1 MRTSTPDIHRAER
14 TAQRAAT
21 SPVVVFLAR
30 LGYIVKGILYVVI
43 GILAALLAVGHG
55 GSATDQRGALGAIGA
70 LPFGRFI
77 LIVMTVGLF
86 GFGLWSIIQGVLDV
100 EGQGTK
106 IKGILARVGYAAVG
120 VAYIVLGYGTLRV
133 VSGTGSAGKSST
145 SSTQDWTALLL
156 KQPFGQ
162 ALVVIVGLVVLAIA
176 LYLYIRAYKAQ
187 FQSHLNLGR
196 LAEQHTQSYY
206 QPGPPRLCCSWRRLH
221 HHWHLLDGGGAPIQ
235 REKSRRP
242 GWRIKR
248 TGKTTLWPGAAL
260 HCGAWAYRLRPLLL
274 RRSALSPYWSLVF
287 SQS

>member
-14 TAQRAAT
+14 TARRAAT
-21 SPVVVFLAR
+21 SPVVVYLAR

-55 GSATDQRGALGAIGA
+55 GSATDQRGAIGAIGA

-86 GFGLWSIIQGVLDV
+86 GFGLWSIIQGVLDT
-100 EGQGTK
+100 EGQGSK
-106 IKGILARVGYAAVG
+106 AKGILGRVGYAVVG

-133 VSGTGSAGKSST
+133 VSGSGSAGKSTT

-187 FQSHLNLGR
+187 FQSRLNLGQLRNSTRKAIINLGR
-196 LAEQHTQSYY
+196 LGYAALGIVFTIIGIFLIVAAFQYNAKKAV
-206 QPGPPRLCCSWRRLH
+206 G
-221 HHWHLLDGGGAPIQ
+221 LDGAL
-235 REKSRRP
+235 RELVQQPFGLVLLFIVALGLIAYGLYSFAEARYRRI
-242 GWRIKR
+242 GR
-248 TGKTTLWPGAAL
+248 
-260 HCGAWAYRLRPLLL
+260 
-274 RRSALSPYWSLVF
+274 
-287 SQS
+287 